1 MNQFWN
7 VIVQAIR
14 LRLNRFVTVLRRL
27 SSPTYLFQMVVI
39 RARELFTKLLDVK
52 PKHKKDYYT
61 VFRWMISRRL
71 ANLVLIVA
79 GVACIV
85 YLVRISPFKSESE
98 QASTVKVYDYSSIP
112 LRFVKGQ
119 VKIKAKSGYVA
130 YEGHVSDGYVNGEG
144 KLYNSEG
151 VLIYDGEFKKNL
163 YNGEG
168 TQYRESGAKLYKG
181 EFSEGVKEGQGELY
195 GTSDNKVFS
204 GEFHLD
210 KIVYTQLLDKT
221 AEEISEIY
229 TGDQY
234 IFQNGNVTE
243 NAADAGSGEDTT
255 DEEESDSVGSVAE
268 SGNAVVLSDISA
280 IYYSKDSS
288 DSIEDTVKSNI
299 LLVGESSFVYGNKT
313 IDSLEGLEETLGE
326 PEYQGNSYLTF
337 LEAVGI
343 NWLQNQGKEIKI
355 DTGIDLESV
364 FDEVSLVNGYDADKT
379 LYLHTY
385 KIGELTYTF
394 YSIER
399 TGSFF
404 MYEIE

>member
-14 LRLNRFVTVLRRL
+14 LRLNRFVTIARRL

-39 RARELFTKLLDVK
+39 RVREHFTKLLDVK

-79 GVACIV
+79 GVACIF
-85 YLVRISPFKSESE
+85 YLAKISPFKSEAE
-98 QASTVKVYDYSSIP
+98 QASTVKVYKYSSIP

-119 VKIKAKSGYVA
+119 VKITAKSGYVA

-151 VLIYDGEFKKNL
+151 VLLYDGEFKKNVYDGDGIL
-163 YNGEG
+163 
-168 TQYRESGAKLYKG
+168 YRESGAKLYDG
-181 EFSEGVKEGQGELY
+181 EFSEGVKEGKGDLY
-195 GTSDNKVFS
+195 GTSDNKVFT

-210 KIVYTQLLDKT
+210 KIVYTQLLNKT
-221 AEEISEIY
+221 AEEISQIY

-234 IFQNGNVTE
+234 IFQNGDATE
-243 NAADAGSGEDTT
+243 NAAEAGTAEDATAEA
-255 DEEESDSVGSVAE
+255 ESDAVGTVAE
-268 SGNAVVLSDISA
+268 AGNAVALSDISV
-280 IYYSKDSS
+280 IYYSKDTSE
-288 DSIEDTVKSNI
+288 SIEDTVKSDT
-299 LLVGESSFVYGNKT
+299 LLVGESEFVYGNKT
-313 IDSLEGLEETLGE
+313 IDTLEGLEETLGE
-326 PEYQGNSYLTF
+326 PEYEGNSYLTF

-343 NWLQNQGKEIKI
+343 NWLQNQGKQISI

-364 FDEVSLVNGYDADKT
+364 FDEVSLVNGYNADKT

-394 YSIER
+394 YSVGR

>member
-14 LRLNRFVTVLRRL
+14 LRLTRFVTVARRL
-27 SSPTYLFQMVVI
+27 ASPTYLFQMVVI

-79 GVACIV
+79 GVACIF
-85 YLVRISPFKSESE
+85 YLVKISPFKSETE
-98 QASTVKVYDYSSIP
+98 QASTVKVYKYSSIP
-112 LRFVKGQ
+112 LRFTKGQ
-119 VKIKAKSGYVA
+119 VKITAKSGYVA

-151 VLIYDGEFKKNL
+151 VLLYDGEFKKNV
-163 YNGEG
+163 YDGEG
-168 TQYRESGAKLYKG
+168 IQYRESGAKLYEG
-181 EFSEGVKEGQGELY
+181 EFSEGVKEGQGDLY
-195 GTSDNKVFS
+195 GTSDNKVFT

-210 KIVYTQLLDKT
+210 KIVYTQLLNKT
-221 AEEISEIY
+221 AEEISQIY

-234 IFQNGNVTE
+234 IFQNGDETE
-243 NAADAGSGEDTT
+243 NAAEAGTAEDTT
-255 DEEESDSVGSVAE
+255 TEEESDAVGSVAGA
-268 SGNAVVLSDISA
+268 GNAVVLSDISV
-280 IYYSKDSS
+280 IYYSKDTSE
-288 DSIEDTVKSNI
+288 SIEDTVKSDTI
-299 LLVGESSFVYGNKT
+299 LVGESNFVYGNKT
-313 IDSLEGLEETLGE
+313 IDTLEGLEETLGE

-343 NWLQNQGKEIKI
+343 NWLQNKGREINI
-355 DTGIDLESV
+355 DTGIDLETV

-379 LYLHTY
+379 LYLNTY

-394 YSIER
+394 YSVGR